1 MASRIDAALTRRAG
15 RRAASPRRPPPT
27 TRTAPA
33 HSTPA
38 NKQAAASAT
47 SGIAEPHTLQAGQP
61 EEAPHPHIAASHD
74 DEHREQECLAGRVVV
89 RIEIGRAECRE
100 HDEEDNRERDD
111 DGRGR
116 ARLHLERAR
125 LTLDL
130 LRTADARLELVEQ
143 TRHLT
148 A

>member
-1 MASRIDAALTRRAG
+1 MASRIDAALTRSAG
-15 RRAASPRRPPPT
+15 RRAASTRRAPPRM
-27 TRTAPA
+27 RTAPA
-33 HSTPA
+33 PSTPV
-38 NKQAAASAT
+38 KVEAAAT
-47 SGIAEPHTLQAGQP
+47 IKSGIAEPHTLQAGQP

-100 HDEEDNRERDD
+100 HDEKDNRERDD

-116 ARLHLERAR
+116 AGLHLKRAR

-130 LRTADARLELVEQ
+130 LRTADG
-143 TRHLT
+143 
-148 A
+148 